1 MGSYATKTCL
11 VSSLLFCVFT
21 DIFDSHDGLCRKAEL
36 LVVKDLLT
44 PPVLFQGIFLFSVIK
59 YQPLTYEERPY
70 PKWAEG
76 LGWIIACASML
87 CVPITAV
94 KVLCN
99 AEGSSLEVC

>member
-1 MGSYATKTCL
+1 M
-11 VSSLLFCVFT
+11 
-21 DIFDSHDGLCRKAEL
+21 
-36 LVVKDLLT
+36 LT

-99 AEGSSLEVC
+99 AEGSSLGVLTFLECFYALEYQSEKSALKYKILGGTLTNWYSLAKKRK